1 MNEENDGKHIK
12 AHSVSLLRSK
22 CAKECLKC
30 TLSRKKEVAEVQT
43 EHTHTPLE
51 VMSDNWGISW
61 FSNLCERY
69 ICQQKIDDNLQYFI
83 L

>member
-51 VMSDNWGISW
+51 VMSDN
-61 FSNLCERY
+61 
-69 ICQQKIDDNLQYFI
+69 
-83 L
+83 